1 MEKKEEKFSSV
12 ARGLGNYVDALK
24 MINDFSS
31 SAEREESEEFDHL
44 EGEILEYLGKKST
57 NPALKFTFLL
67 GSVSSFSKLERFP
80 LYAAFSLLNLVREY
94 KSVVYNKMASIYTQK
109 ALHFL
114 KPIDRFLAERLT
126 LETLEARIDKGPVP
140 EMPVGSPLI
149 RIRLV
154 PDTEDYERQKSYWLG
169 LDDEGSNFWKVPIS
183 EFKTYVEAKTGAV
196 KDLEI
201 VLKYVKK
208 NLKWIAWICRTCSK
222 KFSTRQACHDH
233 LEQEHATG
241 LIPSQRMHMP
251 QRISEDWAD
260 KVSSVRD
267 WKPVDAVAAVQMIKD
282 QSAHVKSF
290 VYQDGWCND
299 WPLATDQVIAR
310 SQLLKEI
317 RSLLVTFIQHKVLS
331 DSFRERV
338 VYSLV
343 LKLGISKQKLK
354 DCRLLETPQ
363 SICFLE
369 CDELNRIL
377 VFLRKIKSKRDDGTN
392 LVCQAVDGFLQSS
405 LFRGKISV
413 DLQFSFLLLD
423 KQLLLGELK
432 HYDDEGKLQFLVP
445 SDYYGKVRSRGD
457 AILTWLHDNVNVSQ
471 EEDGFVFPKPP
482 DANNYGIWLAVLRAI
497 HLTVSLL
504 VAKIARKKQLVE
516 DSNALHEAQILC
528 QQKKKE
534 KDETKQVLATLL
546 PETSPEFYVAHID
559 ILSKLTDDD
568 DILASIGNLFSGV
581 LEEVSF

>member
-44 EGEILEYLGKKST
+44 E
-57 NPALKFTFLL
+57 
-67 GSVSSFSKLERFP
+67 
-80 LYAAFSLLNLVREY
+80 
-94 KSVVYNKMASIYTQK
+94 
-109 ALHFL
+109 
-114 KPIDRFLAERLT
+114 DRFLAERLT

-140 EMPVGSPLI
+140 EMPVGPPLI

-169 LDDEGSNFWKVPIS
+169 LDDEFTRNFLKVPIS
-183 EFKTYVEAKTGAV
+183 ELKTYVEAKTGAV

-471 EEDGFVFPKPP
+471 EEDGFV
-482 DANNYGIWLAVLRAI
+482 
-497 HLTVSLL
+497 LL

-581 LEEVSF
+581 LEEVAETDSSILLIEKSRIALLGELNQLAFFDYRSYVARHLKKFLLTKL